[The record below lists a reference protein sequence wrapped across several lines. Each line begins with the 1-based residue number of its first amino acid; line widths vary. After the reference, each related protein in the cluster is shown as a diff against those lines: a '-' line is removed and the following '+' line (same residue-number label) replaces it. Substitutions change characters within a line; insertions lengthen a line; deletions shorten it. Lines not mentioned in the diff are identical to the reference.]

1 MNRAALSLAAAV
13 SAIVLALTAGVS
25 AVADNSGHTAAKRV
39 TVGDNFFSPT
49 SVSIS
54 RGTTVKWTWS
64 NTSNPHNVKVRSG
77 PRKFS
82 SSTKRSGSYSR
93 KISTAGTYKIYCSIH
108 SSSMKMTIRAK

>member
-1 MNRAALSLAAAV
+1 MSRAAPPLAAALSV
-13 SAIVLALTAGVS
+13 IVLALAAGVS
-25 AVADNSGHTAAKRV
+25 SGADNVGHAAVKRV

-49 SVSIS
+49 SVSIR

-64 NTSNPHNVKVRSG
+64 NTSNRHNVKVRSG

-82 SSTKRSGSYSR
+82 SSTKRSGTYSR

-108 SSSMKMTIRAK
+108 PSNMKMTIRAK